1 MSGQGISAPPPS
13 ENLPTFDSSVFI
25 VNNAPITATTGLQYF
40 LGYPDAQGTENLQTI
55 NVGGVA
61 TFYNNIVMSG
71 LGDSIT
77 FPDGSVQTVA
87 YTGGGGSGVALLA
100 GGTIAVPQVFT
111 GVNVMNDL
119 SIGNTT
125 NSTTIG
131 LSCNVGGEQL
141 EVAGYL
147 SVGNYTNAYLTQIG
161 SDITTEGQLDIEGSL
176 LIGNNQVASGNYNSV
191 LLNSDVSNNNQLN
204 INGPVS
210 IGNTTNAYNVLL
222 QSDATNLHQLDI
234 KGGTLG
240 LGNTTD
246 TNLVVLS
253 SNSGSTTGLDVFGDL
268 FIFNPSATKVIQLT
282 ANTTQNHQLDI
293 NGQLTIGN
301 TPQNGNKILL
311 NCDTTNNNQLNI
323 NGSCFI
329 TNGTNGTS
337 LTQNSTNLSIISN
350 ASGGGIQ
357 VGDPTNKSIITTNA
371 NGLIFNKGLVIS
383 NSSNTNGIYLSSDV
397 GVPNQL
403 DVNGNVL
410 TSQLLKSNL
419 ATAPTTTNLQI
430 GEYTF
435 YSVGGLPY
443 LATNPTGTSVI
454 STKLTGVLATYTS
467 NAFNPLSSPY
477 VWNFTGISNSLGNQV
492 NWMLFPNTA
501 SATTGASTI
510 YTSATSPPW
519 IVPSGLT
526 NYLFGFGT
534 AIQIPY
540 LYNNGTSTTSQPTY
554 YPTATT
560 ALGGFT
566 INAVAD
572 LNVPTSSFQV
582 NLTSVANTQW
592 TAGTTLTLVIFGT
605 N

>member
-25 VNNAPITATTGLQYF
+25 VNNAPITATTGLTYF

-61 TFYNNIVMSG
+61 TFYNDIVMIG
-71 LGDSIT
+71 TGDSIT
-77 FPDGSVQTVA
+77 FPDGSIQTVA
-87 YTGGGGSGVALLA
+87 YTGGVAGDALLA
-100 GGTIAVPQVFT
+100 GGTTAVPQTFT

-125 NSTTIG
+125 NSTIIG
-131 LSCNVGGEQL
+131 LRCNIGGEQL

-176 LIGNNQVASGNYNSV
+176 LIGNNQVGSGNYNGV
-191 LLNSDVSNNNQLN
+191 LLNSDTTNNNQLN
-204 INGPVS
+204 INGSVS
-210 IGNTTNAYNVLL
+210 IGNTTNAYKVLL
-222 QSDATNLHQLDI
+222 QSDATNLNQLDL
-234 KGGTLG
+234 KGSTLG

-253 SNSGSTTGLDVFGDL
+253 SNVGSTTGLDVFGDL

-282 ANTTQNHQLDI
+282 SNTTTSHQLDL

-301 TPQNGNKILL
+301 TALNGNKILL
-311 NCDTTNNNQLNI
+311 RCDTTINNQLDI
-323 NGSCFI
+323 
-329 TNGTNGTS
+329 
-337 LTQNSTNLSIISN
+337 
-350 ASGGGIQ
+350 
-357 VGDPTNKSIITTNA
+357 
-371 NGLIFNKGLVIS
+371 
-383 NSSNTNGIYLSSDV
+383 
-397 GVPNQL
+397 
-403 DVNGNVL
+403 NGNVL
-410 TSQLLKSNL
+410 TNGLLKSSL
-419 ATAPTTTNLQI
+419 TTAPTTTNLQI

-540 LYNNGTSTTSQPTY
+540 LYNNGTTTTSQPTY

-582 NLTSVANTQW
+582 NLTSTANTQW